1 MWPQFQALSL
11 TLWSQSCFIISLF
24 FYFFWKMERCMYS
37 NLGYVFFH
45 WLVGWLVFV
54 LCFVCLFLVRA
65 RGTNEHVL
73 WLYNLTLSLRHVCE
87 WNAMLPRW
95 ATWTKSVHCNLDKL
109 GPNMKVS
116 VAVGFLSLYKCGLRT
131 KDISMNCKLMRNI
144 DSQATHKP
152 TIFWWCINKL

>member
-1 MWPQFQALSL
+1 MRMRQIQFILRHL
-11 TLWSQSCFIISLF
+11 
-24 FYFFWKMERCMYS
+24 
-37 NLGYVFFH
+37 
-45 WLVGWLVFV
+45 LVFKCCIRKQK
-54 LCFVCLFLVRA
+54 LSCDRLIFVNHRPNIYCS
-65 RGTNEHVL
+65 HI
-73 WLYNLTLSLRHVCE
+73 LYNLTLSLRHVCE

-152 TIFWWCINKL
+152 TIFWRCINKL